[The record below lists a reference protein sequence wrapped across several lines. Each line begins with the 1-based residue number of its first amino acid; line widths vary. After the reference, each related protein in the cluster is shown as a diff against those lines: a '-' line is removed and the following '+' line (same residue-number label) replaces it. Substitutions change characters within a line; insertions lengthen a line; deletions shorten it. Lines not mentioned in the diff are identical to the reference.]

1 MNTASGFGGKLYR
14 TRLRPLW
21 KVGQYIA
28 IVDLFFLLVF
38 FLLLASSVIRISG
51 IRVNLPQAEKVPQAV
66 GLGRAIVTVTPPEGG
81 NGECRIY
88 FRDRQ
93 IAIEQL
99 RRELISDNRKEKVL
113 IIRADKD
120 IPADLLFRV
129 IGIAEAARMESF
141 LAVQPLKSRSETRF
155 E

>member
-1 MNTASGFGGKLYR
+1 MNFPGSITFARRYR
-14 TRLRPLW
+14 TKLKPLW
-21 KVGQYIA
+21 NIGACLAVL
-28 IVDLFFLLVF
+28 DLFFLLLF
-38 FLLLASSVIRISG
+38 FILLASSVTRISG
-51 IRVNLPQAEKVPQAV
+51 IKVNLPQAEVALSSD
-66 GLGRAIVTVTPPEGG
+66 LGRAVLTIIPPAEAS
-81 NGECRIY
+81 GECRIY

-141 LAVQPLKSRSETRF
+141 LAVQPLKSKSETRF